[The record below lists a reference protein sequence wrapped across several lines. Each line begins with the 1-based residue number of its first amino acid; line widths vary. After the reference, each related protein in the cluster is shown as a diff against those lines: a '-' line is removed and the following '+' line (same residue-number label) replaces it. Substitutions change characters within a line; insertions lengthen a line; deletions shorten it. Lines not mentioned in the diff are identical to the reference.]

1 MQQYRTKSGDRLD
14 QVCGQYY
21 GHQTGAVEAVLEAN
35 RGLAEHGPMLPAG
48 LLISLPD
55 LPTNTVSQTLVRL
68 WD

>member
-35 RGLAEHGPMLPAG
+35 RDLAEYGPNLPAG

-55 LPTNTVSQTLVRL
+55 LPISAVSKTPTRL